1 MAAVN
6 DITNRENNQQRQW
19 YRHMKN
25 EFSELNG
32 NNPSQNLEYYN
43 MNNSSS
49 TNTIITAN
57 NLENANQIV
66 DSTTTTLES
75 ITSTTT
81 TTTNKR
87 NIKIINVRPMQDEFV
102 DINDV
107 KSIELDSIDE
117 NDLVRRSTRQKGKE
131 DNCCKFL
138 NFILFKKKN

>member
-19 YRHMKN
+19 YRNIKN
-25 EFSELNG
+25 EFPELNG
-32 NNPSQNLEYYN
+32 NNQPQNLEYYN
-43 MNNSSS
+43 MNNSSNP
-49 TNTIITAN
+49 NTIISTN
-57 NLENANQIV
+57 SIENSNQIV

-87 NIKIINVRPMQDEFV
+87 NIKITNIRALQDEFV

-117 NDLVRRSTRQKGKE
+117 NYLIRRSARQKKKE
-131 DNCCKFL
+131 DNCCKCF
-138 NFILFKKKN
+138 N